1 MTIIF
6 SQLVSLYREAKF
18 DNELVCAD
26 YHIQNS
32 SDLNLICELLAD
44 NNFEKT
50 QITHVSGDLSVG
62 NILELQINPP
72 STKLGWLYQ
81 SVEEFVKSDFP
92 KTLSTTSISKN
103 PYYIV
108 KLDYYSEGSEPLDS
122 ITNYDT
128 VKRLLQQLAS
138 ICIYPDVSN
147 KKLVFFSKYT
157 FEVSYDIANCVGE
170 FIQIF
175 TDLNQKTKKVIDDFC
190 DWLDDDQASK
200 HLSEKKAILSYVL
213 ANTRENEEELNLIDI
228 VLEIQNIY
236 NATLAQFDLYI
247 EDFRYEKFVKK
258 LEENSEKFINR
269 VNDSI
274 SKILSQVLALP
285 IAAAIPAL
293 LRSNQIQVDYVGH
306 IIIALALISYAT
318 ICYFALNV
326 QSEVLSNIKTQVEQF
341 EDHGK
346 IPSSLKEQ
354 WRKDKKQINIL
365 IQKQRHLYYVMM
377 TVVFLVII
385 YGGSKLSLA
394 IFS

>member
-32 SDLNLICELLAD
+32 SDLDLVCELLAD

-108 KLDYYSEGSEPLDS
+108 KLDYYSKDCEPLDI

-128 VKRLLQQLAS
+128 VKRLLQHLAS

-157 FEVSYDIANCVGE
+157 FEVSYDIANRVGE

-175 TDLNQKTKKVIDDFC
+175 TDLNQKTKKVIEDFC

-306 IIIALALISYAT
+306 IIIALALIAYAT
-318 ICYFALNV
+318 ICYFALTV

-354 WRKDKKQINIL
+354 WGKDKKQINSL

-385 YGGSKLSLA
+385 YGGSKLFSA